1 MRENELEQ
9 RQMEAAKILV
19 ALKKQESE
27 LQDIINSQVSNS
39 EQLENLHTLDVLDI
53 QQIEAHKAYGL
64 KLVVDAQNKER
75 IISNT
80 KMLFE
85 RKQIEVREAH
95 KKVEVLKK
103 LKEKQYVNI
112 DDNGYITLTELGLK
126 VAESVLERHEIIS
139 SVLIQLG
146 VNDQTAY
153 EDACR
158 IEHDLSDET
167 FQKIKEFYLNT
178 IKK

>member
-1 MRENELEQ
+1 M
-9 RQMEAAKILV
+9 
-19 ALKKQESE
+19 ALKNRHESIEDYLETILELSKIKQVVRSI
-27 LQDIINSQVSNS
+27 DIAQAMNYSKPSVS
-39 EQLENLHTLDVLDI
+39 I
-53 QQIEAHKAYGL
+53 A
-64 KLVVDAQNKER
+64 
-75 IISNT
+75 
-80 KMLFE
+80 M
-85 RKQIEVREAH
+85 
-95 KKVEVLKK
+95 KK

>member
-1 MRENELEQ
+1 M
-9 RQMEAAKILV
+9 
-19 ALKKQESE
+19 ALKNRHESIEDYLETILE
-27 LQDIINSQVSNS
+27 LSKVKPVVRSIDI
-39 EQLENLHTLDVLDI
+39 
-53 QQIEAHKAYGL
+53 
-64 KLVVDAQNKER
+64 AQAMNYSKPS
-75 IISNT
+75 ISIA
-80 KMLFE
+80 M
-85 RKQIEVREAH
+85 
-95 KKVEVLKK
+95 KK
-103 LKEKQYVNI
+103 LKEKQFINI

>member
-1 MRENELEQ
+1 M
-9 RQMEAAKILV
+9 
-19 ALKKQESE
+19 ALKNRHESIEDYLETILE
-27 LQDIINSQVSNS
+27 LSKVKPVVRSIDI
-39 EQLENLHTLDVLDI
+39 
-53 QQIEAHKAYGL
+53 
-64 KLVVDAQNKER
+64 AQAMNYSKPS
-75 IISNT
+75 ISIA
-80 KMLFE
+80 M
-85 RKQIEVREAH
+85 
-95 KKVEVLKK
+95 KK
-103 LKEKQYVNI
+103 LKEKQFINI
-112 DDNGYITLTELGLK
+112 DDNGYITLTELGLM

-146 VNDQTAY
+146 VNKETSY

>member
-1 MRENELEQ
+1 MPLNKR
-9 RQMEAAKILV
+9 
-19 ALKKQESE
+19 QESIVDYLETILE
-27 LQDIINSQVSNS
+27 LSKVNPIVRSIDIAQAMNYSKPSVS
-39 EQLENLHTLDVLDI
+39 I
-53 QQIEAHKAYGL
+53 A
-64 KLVVDAQNKER
+64 
-75 IISNT
+75 
-80 KMLFE
+80 M
-85 RKQIEVREAH
+85 
-95 KKVEVLKK
+95 KK

>member
-1 MRENELEQ
+1 M
-9 RQMEAAKILV
+9 
-19 ALKKQESE
+19 ALKNRHESIEYYLETILELSKIKQVVRSI
-27 LQDIINSQVSNS
+27 DIAQAMNYSKPSVS
-39 EQLENLHTLDVLDI
+39 I
-53 QQIEAHKAYGL
+53 A
-64 KLVVDAQNKER
+64 
-75 IISNT
+75 
-80 KMLFE
+80 M
-85 RKQIEVREAH
+85 
-95 KKVEVLKK
+95 KK

-158 IEHDLSDET
+158 IEHDFSDET

>member
-1 MRENELEQ
+1 M
-9 RQMEAAKILV
+9 
-19 ALKKQESE
+19 ALKNRHESIEDYLETILE
-27 LQDIINSQVSNS
+27 LSKVKPVVRSIDI
-39 EQLENLHTLDVLDI
+39 
-53 QQIEAHKAYGL
+53 
-64 KLVVDAQNKER
+64 AQAMNYSKPS
-75 IISNT
+75 ISIA
-80 KMLFE
+80 M
-85 RKQIEVREAH
+85 
-95 KKVEVLKK
+95 KK
-103 LKEKQYVNI
+103 LKEKQFINI

-146 VNDQTAY
+146 VNKETSY

>member
-1 MRENELEQ
+1 MTLKNRHESIEDYLETILELS
-9 RQMEAAKILV
+9 KI
-19 ALKKQESE
+19 KQVVRSI
-27 LQDIINSQVSNS
+27 DIAQAMNYSKPSVS
-39 EQLENLHTLDVLDI
+39 I
-53 QQIEAHKAYGL
+53 A
-64 KLVVDAQNKER
+64 
-75 IISNT
+75 
-80 KMLFE
+80 M
-85 RKQIEVREAH
+85 
-95 KKVEVLKK
+95 KK

>member
-1 MRENELEQ
+1 M
-9 RQMEAAKILV
+9 
-19 ALKKQESE
+19 ALKNRHESIEDYLETILELSKIKQVVRSI
-27 LQDIINSQVSNS
+27 DIAQAMNYSKPSVS
-39 EQLENLHTLDVLDI
+39 I
-53 QQIEAHKAYGL
+53 A
-64 KLVVDAQNKER
+64 
-75 IISNT
+75 
-80 KMLFE
+80 M
-85 RKQIEVREAH
+85 
-95 KKVEVLKK
+95 KK

-158 IEHDLSDET
+158 IELDLSDET

-178 IKK
+178 IKNKLIKKGTRA

>member
-1 MRENELEQ
+1 M
-9 RQMEAAKILV
+9 
-19 ALKKQESE
+19 ALKNRHESIEDYLETILELSKIKQVVRSI
-27 LQDIINSQVSNS
+27 DI
-39 EQLENLHTLDVLDI
+39 
-53 QQIEAHKAYGL
+53 
-64 KLVVDAQNKER
+64 AQAMNYSKPS
-75 IISNT
+75 ISIA
-80 KMLFE
+80 M
-85 RKQIEVREAH
+85 
-95 KKVEVLKK
+95 KK

>member
-1 MRENELEQ
+1 M
-9 RQMEAAKILV
+9 
-19 ALKKQESE
+19 ALKNRHESIEDYLETILELSKIKQVVRSI
-27 LQDIINSQVSNS
+27 DIAQAMNYSKPSVS
-39 EQLENLHTLDVLDI
+39 I
-53 QQIEAHKAYGL
+53 A
-64 KLVVDAQNKER
+64 
-75 IISNT
+75 
-80 KMLFE
+80 M
-85 RKQIEVREAH
+85 
-95 KKVEVLKK
+95 KK

-153 EDACR
+153 EDDCR

>member
-1 MRENELEQ
+1 M
-9 RQMEAAKILV
+9 
-19 ALKKQESE
+19 ALKICHESIEDYLETILE
-27 LQDIINSQVSNS
+27 LSKVKPVVRSIDIAQAMNYSKPSVS
-39 EQLENLHTLDVLDI
+39 I
-53 QQIEAHKAYGL
+53 A
-64 KLVVDAQNKER
+64 
-75 IISNT
+75 
-80 KMLFE
+80 M
-85 RKQIEVREAH
+85 
-95 KKVEVLKK
+95 KK

-158 IEHDLSDET
+158 IEHYLSEET

-178 IKK
+178 IKYKLIKKGTRA

>member
-1 MRENELEQ
+1 MVITEDYLETILELS
-9 RQMEAAKILV
+9 KI
-19 ALKKQESE
+19 KQVVRSI
-27 LQDIINSQVSNS
+27 DIAQAMNYSKPSVS
-39 EQLENLHTLDVLDI
+39 I
-53 QQIEAHKAYGL
+53 A
-64 KLVVDAQNKER
+64 
-75 IISNT
+75 
-80 KMLFE
+80 M
-85 RKQIEVREAH
+85 
-95 KKVEVLKK
+95 KK